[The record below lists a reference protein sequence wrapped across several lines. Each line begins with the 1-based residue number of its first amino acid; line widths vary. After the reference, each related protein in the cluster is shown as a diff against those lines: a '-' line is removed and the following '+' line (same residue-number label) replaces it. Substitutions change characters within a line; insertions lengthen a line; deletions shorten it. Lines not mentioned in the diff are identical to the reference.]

1 MYGDHCPPEVQT
13 DIKDILKYETES
25 FEEKYLGLPVPEG
38 RMKKGKLKNT
48 KEKFVKH
55 ADSWAERYMSSGA
68 KEILI
73 KSVLQSLPT
82 YAMGV
87 FQFLIGLIDELS
99 KIIRDFW
106 WGTKKIRGKCIGW
119 PGTNLP
125 GLNIRVE
132 LASVI

>member
-1 MYGDHCPPEVQT
+1 
-13 DIKDILKYETES
+13 
-25 FEEKYLGLPVPEG
+25 
-38 RMKKGKLKNT
+38 MKKGKLKTT

-87 FQFLIGLIDELS
+87 FQFPIGLIDELS
-99 KIIRDFW
+99 KTI
-106 WGTKKIRGKCIGW
+106 
-119 PGTNLP
+119 
-125 GLNIRVE
+125 
-132 LASVI
+132 